1 MAMVAGEHGVRP
13 SVGPQA
19 TFQGKGPGPSI
30 LGAATAERA
39 LPAPSP
45 TSCLPLTKPKINSV
59 YFHAPGSP
67 ALRAQVPGLLLYPH
81 PSAHTS
87 ASHQARAGGRAAR
100 SWLCGPH
107 QQALQ
112 DPGRGAGLALRATLF
127 IKIKVRKQKAPLG
140 DGSVEVSASFLCILS
155 IPHGSVQA
163 RWRWTQPPSPVTAVS
178 SPACVVCSW
187 LLPG

>member
-1 MAMVAGEHGVRP
+1 MRP
-13 SVGPQA
+13 LLGPQA
-19 TFQGKGPGPSI
+19 TFQGRGPGPPV
-30 LGAATAERA
+30 LRAATAEQA

-45 TSCLPLTKPKINSV
+45 KSCLPLTKPKINSV
-59 YFHAPGSP
+59 YFSRPWVSC
-67 ALRAQVPGLLLYPH
+67 LRAQVPGLLLYPH

-87 ASHQARAGGRAAR
+87 ASHQARAGGSAAW
-100 SWLCGPH
+100 SWLCGPR

-163 RWRWTQPPSPVTAVS
+163 R
-178 SPACVVCSW
+178 
-187 LLPG
+187 